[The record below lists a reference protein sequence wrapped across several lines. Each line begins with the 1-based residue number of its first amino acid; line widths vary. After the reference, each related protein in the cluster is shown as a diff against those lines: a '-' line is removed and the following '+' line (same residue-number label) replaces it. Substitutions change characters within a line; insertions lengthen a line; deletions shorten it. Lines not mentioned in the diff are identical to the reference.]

1 MKVSDKCVL
10 DLFREVVGKKAGFRC
25 EKCGAFG
32 QDFHPHH
39 IFTRANKSIRYDA
52 ALNGAWL
59 CNSCHREAEASPRDF
74 NAIMVALRGNSW
86 WVELVRAKNQ
96 VVKFNDAF
104 RSEWKERL
112 KNELRRAAA

>member
-1 MKVSDKCVL
+1 MKVSDDHNLKL
-10 DLFREVVGKKAGFRC
+10 LRDVVSARAGHVC
-25 EKCGAFG
+25 EWPGCAST
-32 QDFHPHH
+32 DCDPHH
-39 IFTRANKSIRYDA
+39 VFGRANKAVRYDPE
-52 ALNGAWL
+52 NCAWL
-59 CNSCHREAEASPRDF
+59 CNVHHREAEASPRDF